1 MTLLWFS
8 YVAAAIFVNN
18 KTEISAMNDGVEG
31 QGSAGMGKR
40 FPVAAPNGE
49 IARILLSFLATAG
62 LFYVNI
68 MPALVNG
75 LIDGLGFS
83 NQQAGF
89 VGSANVY
96 GAALGALAAVFIVKR
111 IQWKPLSLWLLLG
124 LMAADVFSMYLDTP
138 ATLIALRFCHG
149 AIGGLLVGIGF
160 SIISRT
166 TEADRTFGY
175 LLTVQFG
182 LGGLGLMYLPS
193 LVPEFGTS
201 VLFLSL
207 IAFSGVT
214 LLMLPFLSDYPIEQP
229 TQTSANNSAGTGI
242 NIKML
247 SMALLAIFLF
257 QAANMGIYA
266 YIIGMGKHFGQ
277 EMGFISST
285 LGVAAWI
292 AITGS
297 VLVILMSTRYGR
309 VVPIVIA
316 TVLTIIGT
324 WVLHY
329 SEQKSMY
336 WIANVGVGITWA
348 FVISYLLGMC
358 SEFDAHGQMAALA
371 GFASKMGLASGPLAA
386 AFLVG
391 DDNYGLLINVA
402 AVALVGSLLVVI
414 LPAFS
419 LDQRN

>member
-1 MTLLWFS
+1 
-8 YVAAAIFVNN
+8 
-18 KTEISAMNDGVEG
+18 MNDQTAELSNPGT
-31 QGSAGMGKR
+31 GKR

-83 NQQAGF
+83 NQEAGF
-89 VGSANVY
+89 VGSSNVY
-96 GAALGALAAVFIVKR
+96 GAALGALAAVFVVKK
-111 IQWKPLSLWLLLG
+111 IQWKFVSLWLLLG
-124 LMAADVFSMYLDTP
+124 LMAADILSIYLTSP
-138 ATLIALRFCHG
+138 VALIVVRFFHG
-149 AIGGLLVGIGF
+149 AIGGMLVGIGF
-160 SIISRT
+160 SVISRT

-182 LGGLGLMYLPS
+182 LGGVGLMYLPP

-207 IAFSGVT
+207 IAFSVVT
-214 LLMLPFLSDYPIEQP
+214 LLMLPFLSDYPIQQP
-229 TQTSANNSAGTGI
+229 KQESADDDAGAGV

-292 AITGS
+292 AIAGS

-309 VVPIVIA
+309 AMPIVIA
-316 TVLTIIGT
+316 TVLTVIGT

-329 SEQKSMY
+329 SDQKSMY

-358 SEFDAHGQMAALA
+358 SEFDAHGQMAALG

-391 DDNYGLLINVA
+391 DNNYGLLINVA
-402 AVALVGSLLVVI
+402 AVVLVGSMLVVI
-414 LPAFS
+414 LPALS
-419 LDQRN
+419 LDRRK